1 MNKDFIVTGI
11 DRIIFVGRE
20 EYPQEIAHFN
30 SGLTTNE
37 LIYHLDG
44 NQTVHFN
51 GKVLECQKDTIRF
64 LPKGE
69 NREYVVNYHEHGD
82 CIDVF
87 FDTDLPIEEEAFVT
101 QITNNAAIANMFKK
115 IFALWVSKNEG
126 YYFECVSLLYKIL
139 AEMQKQ
145 TYIPQNQYEK
155 IKPALLYIENNFLTE
170 NISIPHLAEICHISE
185 AYLKKLFDKK
195 FGVSPSKYII
205 QMKINHAGDLLQS
218 ERYSVSQVAKMCGY
232 DDSCFFSRQF
242 KKYAGASPAVFA
254 KKYKSS
260 K

>member
-20 EYPQEIAHFN
+20 EYPQESVSFN
-30 SGLTTNE
+30 HPLYTNE
-37 LIYHLDG
+37 LIYYLDG
-44 NQTVHFN
+44 SRTVHFN
-51 GKVLECQKDTIRF
+51 GTVLEVEKDTIRF
-64 LPKGE
+64 MPKGE
-69 NREYVVNYHEHGD
+69 NREYVVTHHEHGD

-87 FDTDLPIEEEAFVT
+87 FDTNLPIWDETFIIK
-101 QITNNAAIANMFKK
+101 ITNNVTIVNMFKK
-115 IFALWVSKNEG
+115 IFTLWVSKNEG
-126 YYFECVSLLYKIL
+126 YYFDCLSILYKIL

-145 TYIPQNQYEK
+145 TYIPQNQYDK
-155 IKPALLYIENNFLTE
+155 IKPALQYIENNFLTE

-205 QMKINHAGDLLQS
+205 QMKINHARDLLRS

-232 DDSCFFSRQF
+232 EDPCYFSRQF
-242 KKYAGASPAVFA
+242 KKHAGASPAVFSR
-254 KKYKSS
+254 KYKSS